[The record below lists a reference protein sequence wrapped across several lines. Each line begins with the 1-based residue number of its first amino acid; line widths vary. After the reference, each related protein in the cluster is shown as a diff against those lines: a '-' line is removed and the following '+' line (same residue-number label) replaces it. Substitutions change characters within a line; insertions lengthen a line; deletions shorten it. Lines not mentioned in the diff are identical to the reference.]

1 VTSHDLLHVRE
12 LIAATGSQ
20 LGATLELLDET
31 DSTND
36 VAKRSAKLGAAHGS
50 TWLAEAQG
58 HARGRQGRSWLGVRG
73 ESLLVSVLARVACPP
88 GRLPLLSLATGLA
101 VRDAVAK
108 AAPLAQ
114 VGVKWPNDVVSGSK
128 KLAGI
133 LVEALPAHAGRTPV
147 IIGVGLNVHTRVFPP
162 ELGDRASSVALL
174 ASSPP
179 ERAQLLADILANL
192 DRDLELVA
200 SRGLGVIHGRLSA
213 FDALRG
219 QRVETDDGATGV
231 ADGIDLEGRLRVK
244 KSDGSLLRLVAG
256 EVHLVT

>member
-1 VTSHDLLHVRE
+1 MTSHDLLHVRE

-20 LGATLELLDET
+20 LGAPLELLDET
-31 DSTND
+31 DSTNE
-36 VAKRSAKLGAAHGS
+36 VAKRSARLGAPHGS
-50 TWLAEAQG
+50 TWLAEEQRRG
-58 HARGRQGRSWLGVRG
+58 KGRQGRSWLGVRG

-108 AAPLAQ
+108 AGAK
-114 VGVKWPNDVVSGSK
+114 VGVKWPNDVVSSGK

-133 LVEALPAHAGRTPV
+133 LVEALPADDGGRTPV
-147 IIGVGLNVHTRVFPP
+147 IIGVGMNVHTRTFPA
-162 ELGDRASSVALL
+162 ELGDRATSVALL

-179 ERAQLLADILANL
+179 DRAQLLAHLLANL

-200 SRGLGVIHGRLSA
+200 SRGLGVIHGRLIA
-213 FDALRG
+213 VDALLGRPI
-219 QRVETDDGATGV
+219 QTDDGIVGV
-231 ADGIDLEGRLRVK
+231 ADGIDLEGRLRLK

-256 EVHLVT
+256 EVHLT